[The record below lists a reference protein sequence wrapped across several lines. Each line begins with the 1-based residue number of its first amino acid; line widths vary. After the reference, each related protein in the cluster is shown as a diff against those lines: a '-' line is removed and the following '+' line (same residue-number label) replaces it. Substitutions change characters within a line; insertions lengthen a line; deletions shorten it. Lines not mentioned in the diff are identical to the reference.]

1 MHRLPLLGSTPW
13 SGLAIKNREGAL
25 LLFIRGALPAIKAA
39 NER

>member
-25 LLFIRGALPAIKAA
+25 LLFHSRRFACYQSA
-39 NER
+39 